1 MEKTW
6 QNCDF
11 TNNWMSL
18 YKGWEEEMKT
28 GERGHVSNER
38 AEAAP
43 NLTTISS
50 VLHLWAPQ
58 EPFLL
63 QPSKPGWMM
72 KKTKTKKR
80 HLMWSDETRGWNL
93 LVSLVPAGKNTQA
106 RHPENTA
113 PPRSMA
119 EAASGSAL
127 QWPGVYVWIK
137 QSLRSPEAWSLFW
150 KEWTW
155 IRHLWGGD
163 LRWALHRRRSC
174 NLADLERF
182 SKEP

>member
-28 GERGHVSNER
+28 GERGHVSNKR

-50 VLHLWAPQ
+50 VLHLWALQ

-119 EAASGSAL
+119 EAAYGSEL
-127 QWPGVYVWIK
+127 QWPGVYKAWVRQK
-137 QSLRSPEAWSLFW
+137 VGVCFGRSGPESDICGG
-150 KEWTW
+150 E
-155 IRHLWGGD
+155 IWGGLCTGD
-163 LRWALHRRRSC
+163 ALAIWQIWS
-174 NLADLERF
+174 F
-182 SKEP
+182 SKEL